1 MPFACANMC
10 HMSPARAVL
19 LDLDDTLIVE
29 ESHAMAQIRAT
40 AALAGADPDGWDEI
54 VLAAARAEWY
64 ASEYHPACK
73 AIGISSW
80 EGLWATF
87 EGAHPL
93 IAPVANWTG
102 TYRLKAWTRALESDD
117 RDPALAPLLSERY
130 IALQRAGHPLD
141 PGAAELVRRAAAVGP
156 VAIVTNGPPD
166 IQRLKIEQTGLANAF
181 SVIVISGELGIG
193 KPDPRIF
200 GHALEALG
208 ALSAPGTRAIDPGDA
223 VMVGDSWE
231 RDIEG
236 ALGAGLRAVWIS
248 HGSEPSG
255 EDPRIMVVAEAG
267 DVRFE

>member
-1 MPFACANMC
+1 MC
-10 HMSPARAVL
+10 HMSPVRAVL

-40 AALAGADPDGWDEI
+40 AALAGADPEGWDEI

-73 AIGISSW
+73 ALGISSW
-80 EGLWATF
+80 EGLWSTF
-87 EGAHPL
+87 EGAHLL
-93 IAPVANWTG
+93 IAPLADWTEG
-102 TYRLKAWTRALESDD
+102 YRTRTWTRVLETTG
-117 RDPALAPLLSERY
+117 RDPALAPELSELY
-130 IALQRAGHPLD
+130 ISNQRAGHPLA
-141 PGAAELVRRAAAVGP
+141 PGATELVQRAVATGP

-166 IQRLKIEQTGLANAF
+166 IQRLKISQTGLESAF
-181 SVIVISGELGIG
+181 SVVVISGDLGIG

-208 ALSAPGTRAIDPGDA
+208 VSHIDPAEA

-231 RDIEG
+231 RDVEG
-236 ALGAGLRAVWIS
+236 ALGAGLGAIWIS
-248 HGSEPSG
+248 HGREPPN
-255 EDPRIMVVAEAG
+255 EDPRVTHVAGPG